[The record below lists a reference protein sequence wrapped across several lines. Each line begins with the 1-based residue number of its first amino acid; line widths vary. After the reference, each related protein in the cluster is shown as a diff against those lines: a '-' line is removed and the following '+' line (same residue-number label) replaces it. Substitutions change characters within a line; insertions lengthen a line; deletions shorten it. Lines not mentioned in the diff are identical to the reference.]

1 MNTPMRTTSTTAI
14 VSLIFGVTCWVAIPF
29 VGALVAIV
37 CGHLARGEIRRAP
50 PGSMDGDGMAL
61 AGLILGYLHLVFLVA
76 AMAIIFMFLGGL
88 AWFGFHWH
96 G

>member
-1 MNTPMRTTSTTAI
+1 
-14 VSLIFGVTCWVAIPF
+14 
-29 VGALVAIV
+29 
-37 CGHLARGEIRRAP
+37 
-50 PGSMDGDGMAL
+50 MAL

-88 AWFGFHWH
+88 AWFGLHWH